1 MKPFPWK
8 CGHCRE
14 RAVNLV
20 TLDAYTA
27 DLEHDGRKYRV
38 SLADFQLAQCEKCG
52 SMIFDDAANRR
63 LSDALRSEVGLLHP
77 MEIRAQREAL
87 GLTQKALAA
96 YLQIAEA
103 TLSRWAPGAQNKK
116 RAKDQLLRIFFEFSD
131 VRQFLGVPKEEPRKS
146 AEPAPTSTVPDL
158 RRNFM
163 HNETDPQQAGL
174 GIGYSTFTPVSVH
187 RGVQHPKATKETGI
201 AA

>member
-8 CGHCRE
+8 CGDCRE
-14 RAVNLV
+14 RAVKPVALE
-20 TLDAYTA
+20 TYETG
-27 DLEHDGRKYRV
+27 LEHDGRKYRV
-38 SLADFQLAQCEKCG
+38 SLVNFQVMQCEKCG
-52 SMIFDDAANRR
+52 SMVFDDAANRK
-63 LSDALRSEVGLLHP
+63 LSDALRAEVGLLQP
-77 MEIRAQREAL
+77 SEIRVQREAL
-87 GLTQKALAA
+87 KLTQKSLAA

-103 TLSRWAPGAQNKK
+103 TLSRWETGAQIQQ
-116 RAKDQLLRIFFEFSD
+116 RAMDQLLRIFFEFSD